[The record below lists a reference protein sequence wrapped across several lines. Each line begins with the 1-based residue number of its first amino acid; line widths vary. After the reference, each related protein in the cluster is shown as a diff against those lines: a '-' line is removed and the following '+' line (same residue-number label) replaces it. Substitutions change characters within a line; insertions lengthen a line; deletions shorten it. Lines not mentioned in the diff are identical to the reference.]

1 MTWTKLCDSFY
12 DDPRLM
18 RAGEDAADLHVRAMV
33 YCNRYG
39 TDGMVPRWCL
49 SAISRKPT
57 RAVNAMVKALVEAG
71 VWTEKGEGW
80 ALEGFLDTQP
90 SSAEVKAKREAV
102 SEARSRAGKAGNT
115 ARWDRKPIANRSQT
129 DRNEDGKTIASASQT
144 DRPVPSRPVP
154 VPVQPQSATRSD
166 AGVRAREAGRGEG
179 APPPR
184 AETAPQSPPRA
195 PSVEATGYDAASL
208 ISDLQRHASRH
219 LLLGGACDGG
229 TELALSRVM
238 RDLTARGVPAATSE
252 GYRTLAAWI
261 AAGGWAW
268 RDVPA
273 GTGALARP
281 GALLDA
287 LGQADAW
294 HRAGR
299 GPVAVRGKRVSRDHV
314 MTVEEADAQIAAEK
328 AAGPAGLVF

>member
-1 MTWTKLCDSFY
+1 MTWAKV
-12 DDPRLM
+12 DD
-18 RAGEDAADLHVRAMV
+18 
-33 YCNRYG
+33 
-39 TDGMVPRWCL
+39 
-49 SAISRKPT
+49 
-57 RAVNAMVKALVEAG
+57 
-71 VWTEKGEGW
+71 
-80 ALEGFLDTQP
+80 GFLDHPKVLVAGEEAANLYLRGLVWCCKHLTDGAIP
-90 SSAEVKAKREAV
+90 REALRTLTARRDAGALAVKLVAAGLWEVDGNGWRVHDFHDHNPTAAEVKARRSELSAKR
-102 SEARSRAGKAGNT
+102 SEAGKLGGIRSGQVRGGEANGKQTGS
-115 ARWDRKPIANRSQT
+115 KGQANA
-129 DRNEDGKTIASASQT
+129 EASAEAKRS
-144 DRPVPSRPVP
+144 PVPSRPVP

-229 TELALSRVM
+229 TELALSRIM
-238 RDLTARGVPAATSE
+238 RDLTARGVPAATPE

-294 HRAGR
+294 AKAGR
-299 GPVAVRGKRVSRDHV
+299 GPVAVRGKKVSRDHV